1 MSVTKGWMKVTVL
14 AAFLTALLLGAFMF
28 APAAYAKGG
37 EGTRIQL
44 RGSAQ
49 YPNANGTA
57 KYKNIGG
64 EREFQVELE
73 DARALRGKTLT
84 VYANGAKVG
93 TFKVNNLGNG
103 RLERNS
109 DQGQNVPNI
118 SAGSQIQ
125 IKTAA
130 GVLVVSGSF

>member
-1 MSVTKGWMKVTVL
+1 MSVTKGWAKVTVL
-14 AAFLTALLLGAFMF
+14 AAFVAALLLGTLLY
-28 APAAYAKGG
+28 APAAQAKGG
-37 EGTRIQL
+37 DGTIIQL

-49 YPNANGTA
+49 YPNANGKA
-57 KYKNIGG
+57 KYKAEGG
-64 EREFQVELE
+64 EREFEVELE
-73 DARALRGKTLT
+73 DARALTGKVLT

-93 TFKVNNLGNG
+93 TFRVNNLGNG

-109 DQGQNVPNI
+109 DLGQNVPNI
-118 SAGSQIQ
+118 HAGSPVQ

>member
-1 MSVTKGWMKVTVL
+1 MSVMKGWAKVTVL
-14 AAFLTALLLGAFMF
+14 AAFVTALLLGTLLY
-28 APAAYAKGG
+28 APAAQAKGG
-37 EGTRIQL
+37 DGTIIQL

-49 YPNANGTA
+49 YPNANGKA
-57 KYKNIGG
+57 KYKNEGG
-64 EREFQVELE
+64 EREFEVELE

-93 TFKVNNLGNG
+93 TFRVNNLGNG

-109 DQGQNVPNI
+109 DLGQNVPNI
-118 SAGSQIQ
+118 HAGSPVQ

>member
-1 MSVTKGWMKVTVL
+1 MSVTKGWAKVTVL
-14 AAFLTALLLGAFMF
+14 AGFIFALLLGTLMY
-28 APAAYAKGG
+28 APAAHAKGG
-37 EGTRIQL
+37 DATIIQL

-49 YPNANGTA
+49 YPNANGKA
-57 KYKNIGG
+57 KYKAQGG

-73 DARALRGKTLT
+73 DARALRGKVLT

-93 TFKVNNLGNG
+93 TFRVNNLGNG
-103 RLERNS
+103 RLERNT
-109 DQGQNVPNI
+109 DMGQNVPNI
-118 SAGSQIQ
+118 HAGSPVQ

>member
-1 MSVTKGWMKVTVL
+1 MSVTKGWTKVTVL
-14 AAFLTALLLGAFMF
+14 AAFLAALLLGAFMF
-28 APAAYAKGG
+28 APAAHAKGG
-37 EGTRIQL
+37 EGTRITL

-49 YPNANGTA
+49 YSNANGTA

-73 DARALRGKTLT
+73 DARALRGKVLT

-93 TFKVNNLGNG
+93 TFRVNNLGNG

-118 SAGSQIQ
+118 SAGSPIQ

>member
-1 MSVTKGWMKVTVL
+1 MSVTKGWAKVTVL
-14 AAFLTALLLGAFMF
+14 AAFVAALLLGTLLY
-28 APAAYAKGG
+28 APAAQAKGG
-37 EGTRIQL
+37 AGTIIQL

-49 YPNANGTA
+49 YPNANGKA
-57 KYKNIGG
+57 KYKAEGG
-64 EREFQVELE
+64 EREFEVELE
-73 DARALRGKTLT
+73 DARALKGKVLT

-93 TFKVNNLGNG
+93 TFRVNNLGNG

-109 DQGQNVPNI
+109 DLGQNVPNI
-118 SAGSQIQ
+118 HAGSPVQ

>member
-1 MSVTKGWMKVTVL
+1 MSVTKGWAKVTVL
-14 AAFLTALLLGAFMF
+14 AAFVAALLLGTLLY
-28 APAAYAKGG
+28 APAAHAKGG
-37 EGTRIQL
+37 DATIIQL

-49 YPNANGTA
+49 HPNVNGKA
-57 KYKNIGG
+57 KYKAEGG

-73 DARALRGKTLT
+73 DARALRGKVLT

-93 TFKVNNLGNG
+93 TFRVNNLGNG

-109 DQGQNVPNI
+109 DLGQNVPNI
-118 SAGSQIQ
+118 HAGSPVQ

-130 GVLVVSGSF
+130 GVLVVTGSF

>member
-1 MSVTKGWMKVTVL
+1 MSVTKGWAKVTVL
-14 AAFLTALLLGAFMF
+14 AGFIFALLLGTLMY
-28 APAAYAKGG
+28 APAAHAKGG
-37 EGTRIQL
+37 DATIIQL

-49 YPNANGTA
+49 YPNANGKA
-57 KYKNIGG
+57 KYKAQGG

-73 DARALRGKTLT
+73 DARALRGKVLT

-93 TFKVNNLGNG
+93 TFRVNNLGNG
-103 RLERNS
+103 RLERNT
-109 DQGQNVPNI
+109 DLGQTVPMI